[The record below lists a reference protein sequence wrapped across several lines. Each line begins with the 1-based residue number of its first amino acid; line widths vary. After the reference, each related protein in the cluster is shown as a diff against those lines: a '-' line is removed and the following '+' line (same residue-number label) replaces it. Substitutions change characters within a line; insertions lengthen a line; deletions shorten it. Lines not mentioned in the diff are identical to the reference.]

1 MVAFFVFFLIYQRQ
15 LALKSV
21 LKIVKWD
28 CNGNLK
34 AADNS
39 KSFIQIIVDDILEAD
54 FSSKL
59 LY

>member
-1 MVAFFVFFLIYQRQ
+1 MIALFVFFLIYYRQ
-15 LALKSV
+15 LTLKSV
-21 LKIVKWD
+21 LKIVKWE

-34 AADNS
+34 ATDNS

>member
-1 MVAFFVFFLIYQRQ
+1 MVALFVFFLIYYRQ
-15 LALKSV
+15 LTLKSV
-21 LKIVKWD
+21 LKIVKWE

-34 AADNS
+34 ATDNS